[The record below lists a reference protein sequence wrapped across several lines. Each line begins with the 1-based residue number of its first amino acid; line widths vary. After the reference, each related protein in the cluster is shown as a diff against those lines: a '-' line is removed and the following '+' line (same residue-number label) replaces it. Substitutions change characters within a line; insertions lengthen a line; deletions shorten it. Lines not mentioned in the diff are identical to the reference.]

1 MGISVYHIVLV
12 ALGGMLGSVLRFVA
26 GTFIMQKAGSAFP
39 WGTFAVNIIG
49 SLFIGWV
56 AGQAAKHPGFQAWQ
70 LLLATGFCGGFTTF
84 SALSNE
90 SLQMIRQQQY
100 GLLAVYIGASLIL
113 GIGAAAF
120 GFTLSK

>member
-1 MGISVYHIVLV
+1 MGISFYHIFLV
-12 ALGGMLGSVLRFVA
+12 AAGGMLGSLLRFVA
-26 GTFIMQKAGSAFP
+26 GTFIMQKVGTAFP
-39 WGTFAVNIIG
+39 WGTFAVNIFG
-49 SLFIGWV
+49 SLLIGWV

-70 LLLATGFCGGFTTF
+70 LFLATGFCGGFTTF

-90 SLQMIRQQQY
+90 SLQMLKHHQY
-100 GLLAVYIGASLIL
+100 GLLATYMMASLIL